1 MSMMT
6 LITTEGAPMT
16 VARRDVY
23 PRSIPTGMP
32 PKRAT
37 VVAQRIVKEIRD
49 RNLQPGD
56 HLPPERDMLET
67 YSVGRNTLREAL
79 RVLELQGVLTI
90 RPGPGG
96 GPVVTAPD
104 SRHLASTLALLM
116 QFADTPFRA
125 VIETRQL
132 LEPLTARLCAER
144 GNRGLWADLRES
156 VTRMGDSLDD
166 LDAFLAENRRFH
178 DLVAW
183 GSENP
188 LFGYCINSLHWIT
201 DGTAL
206 GVDYPRRFRKLV
218 WQAHDSV
225 CTGIESGEGAQAEA
239 AMRSHMD
246 DTLSYF
252 EKHYQRQMDEVLSW
266 EMYGT

>member
-1 MSMMT
+1 MT
-6 LITTEGAPMT
+6 A
-16 VARRDVY
+16 ARRDVT
-23 PRSIPTGMP
+23 PRSLPSGMP

-37 VVAQRIVKEIRD
+37 VIAQRIVKEIKD
-49 RNLQPGD
+49 RKLPPGS

-67 YSVGRNTLREAL
+67 YNVGRNTLREAL

-96 GPVVTAPD
+96 GPVITSPD

-132 LEPLTARLCAER
+132 LEPITARLCAER
-144 GNRGLWADLRES
+144 HDQDLLARLRAS
-156 VTRMGDSLDD
+156 VDRMGERLDD
-166 LDAFLAENRRFH
+166 RDAFLDENRLFH

-183 GSENP
+183 GSENA
-188 LFGYCINSLHWIT
+188 LFGYTINSLHWIT
-201 DGTAL
+201 DGTVL

-218 WQAHDSV
+218 WQAHDEV
-225 CTGIESGEGAQAEA
+225 CIGIESGVGDKAEA
-239 AMRSHMD
+239 AMRKHMD

-252 EKHYQRQMDEVLSW
+252 ERHYHRQMDEVLSW

>member
-1 MSMMT
+1 MT
-6 LITTEGAPMT
+6 A
-16 VARRDVY
+16 ASRDVT
-23 PRSIPTGMP
+23 PRSVPAGMP
-32 PKRAT
+32 PKRAS
-37 VVAQRIVKEIRD
+37 VIAQRIVKEIKD
-49 RNLQPGD
+49 RKLPPGS
-56 HLPPERDMLET
+56 HLPPERDMLDT
-67 YSVGRNTLREAL
+67 YNVGRNTLREAL

-96 GPVVTAPD
+96 GPVISSPD

-132 LEPLTARLCAER
+132 MEPLTARLCAQR
-144 GNRGLWADLRES
+144 GDRDVLTDLRAS
-156 VTRMGDSLDD
+156 VERMGESLDD
-166 LDAFLAENRRFH
+166 RSAFLDENRSFH
-178 DLVAW
+178 GLVAW

-201 DGTAL
+201 DGTVL

-218 WQAHDSV
+218 WQAHHAV
-225 CTGIESGEGAQAEA
+225 CVAIESGDGDKAEA
-239 AMRSHMD
+239 AMRKHMD

-252 EKHYQRQMDEVLSW
+252 ERHYQRQMDEVLSW

>member
-1 MSMMT
+1 MT
-6 LITTEGAPMT
+6 A
-16 VARRDVY
+16 ARRDV
-23 PRSIPTGMP
+23 PSRSVPAGMP

-37 VVAQRIVKEIRD
+37 VIAQRIVREIRD
-49 RNLQPGD
+49 RKLPPGS

-67 YSVGRNTLREAL
+67 YNVGRNTLREAL

-96 GPVVTAPD
+96 GPVITSPD

-132 LEPLTARLCAER
+132 LEPITARLCAER
-144 GNRGLWADLRES
+144 GDHELLRQLRES
-156 VTRMGDSLDD
+156 VDRMGDSLDD
-166 LDAFLAENRRFH
+166 RDAFLDENRSFH

-201 DGTAL
+201 DGTVL
-206 GVDYPRRFRKLV
+206 GVDYPRRFRKIV
-218 WQAHDSV
+218 WQAHDLV
-225 CTGIESGEGAQAEA
+225 CKGIESGDGAIAEA
-239 AMRSHMD
+239 AMRKHMD
-246 DTLSYF
+246 DTLAYF
-252 EKHYQRQMDEVLSW
+252 ERHYQRQMDEVLSW

>member
-1 MSMMT
+1 MS
-6 LITTEGAPMT
+6 
-16 VARRDVY
+16 VARRDVI
-23 PRSIPTGMP
+23 PRSAPSGMP

-37 VVAQRIVKEIRD
+37 VIAQRIVKEIKD
-49 RNLQPGD
+49 RNLPAGS

-67 YSVGRNTLREAL
+67 YNVGRNTLREAL

-96 GPVVTAPD
+96 GPVITSPD

-144 GNRGLWADLRES
+144 GDQGLLADLRAS
-156 VTRMGDSLDD
+156 VDRMGTDLDD
-166 LDAFLAENRRFH
+166 REAFLDENRRFH

-183 GSENP
+183 GSDNP

-201 DGTAL
+201 DGTVL
-206 GVDYPRRFRKLV
+206 GVDYPKRFRKLV
-218 WQAHDSV
+218 WQAHDEV
-225 CTGIESGEGAQAEA
+225 CIGIESGEGDKAEA
-239 AMRSHMD
+239 AMRKHMD
-246 DTLSYF
+246 DTLRYF
-252 EKHYQRQMDEVLSW
+252 ERHYQRQMDEVLSW
-266 EMYGT
+266 EMYGL